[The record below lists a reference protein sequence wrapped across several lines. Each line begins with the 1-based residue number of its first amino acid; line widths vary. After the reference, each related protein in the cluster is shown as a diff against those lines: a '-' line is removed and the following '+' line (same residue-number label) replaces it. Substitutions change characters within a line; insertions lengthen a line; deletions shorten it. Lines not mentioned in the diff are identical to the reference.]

1 MIPVMSTFCSAA
13 VPLHAIVEHENE
25 ATEIKMETEVTME
38 RQAHRPVSAVTVV
51 ACAWPALLLATAC
64 LLPFLNKPFVVDDPH
79 FLMMAR
85 QIARHPTHPMD
96 FTVCWNLSNDCTKA
110 YLLTPG
116 NALIGYVLVP
126 TVLGGAHEW
135 MAHLTQLVLVWI
147 AVLAMTS
154 LVLRFGWDRSH
165 AIAGALL
172 LVAIAPFLPMAS
184 TAMPDILA
192 TALALVA
199 MERLAAWKAEQKWG
213 QGAAAAI
220 ALGLAGYARPH
231 LALLLPLAAFFLL
244 ESTKPKEVLVQIR
257 QRSWLFAPVFA
268 GTVLLMAIIA
278 ITREH
283 NLAINPPAYKGTK
296 YIHNNLRSY
305 LLYYVFPLPL
315 AVCWAANR
323 WKIGRRTLI
332 VITAAAVP
340 ITYFFMRHHRPLP
353 PSLDLAT
360 SLDVVGFVA
369 LADLLFE
376 ALRKRDETSLFLM
389 LWVLIPLPIVYY
401 VQLPAKYLL
410 PCMPAVILLCIRLMQ
425 VCSAR
430 VARAAAIALI
440 VASAGYSVLILRS
453 DAEFARFGRDSMYR
467 LIEPHVAAGERVW
480 FGSQFSAYWY
490 APLAGAALTFPGG
503 PQPRPG
509 DLLVVGLYEGGDRTL
524 ALFPHRT
531 LVDAI
536 SHNYRFGRTS
546 GPGIGLYTNFE
557 GSAFWLWGFGESPD
571 DRYELWRID

>member
-1 MIPVMSTFCSAA
+1 MKTK
-13 VPLHAIVEHENE
+13 
-25 ATEIKMETEVTME
+25 ATEIGMQTEATTDRET
-38 RQAHRPVSAVTVV
+38 HRPVSAVTVL

-64 LLPFLNKPFVVDDPH
+64 LLPFLNKPFLVDDPH

-85 QIARHPTHPMD
+85 QIVSHPMHPMD
-96 FTVCWNLSNDCTKA
+96 FTVCWNLSDGCTKA
-110 YLLTPG
+110 YLMTPG
-116 NALIGYVLVP
+116 NALMGYVLVG

-135 MAHLTQLVLVWI
+135 MAHLTQLVLVWTAI
-147 AVLAMTS
+147 VAMTS
-154 LVLRFGWDRSH
+154 LVFRFGWDRAH

-172 LVAIAPFLPMAS
+172 LVATAPFLPMAS

-192 TALALVA
+192 TAVALVA
-199 MERLAAWKAEQKWG
+199 MERLAAWKAERKWA

-220 ALGLAGYARPH
+220 ALGLAGFARPH

-244 ESTKPKEVLVQIR
+244 ESTNPKEVLAQIR
-257 QRSWLFAPVFA
+257 RRYWLFAPVFA
-268 GTVLLMAIIA
+268 GTVLLLAIIA

-283 NLAINPPAYKGTK
+283 NLAINPPTDFSGVK
-296 YIHNNLRSY
+296 YIRNNLRSY
-305 LLYYVFPLPL
+305 LLYFVFPLPL
-315 AVCWAANR
+315 AACWAANR
-323 WKIGRRTLI
+323 WKMGRRPLI
-332 VITAAAVP
+332 VIIAAMVP
-340 ITYFFMRHHRPLP
+340 IAYFFMRHHRPLA

-360 SLDVVGFVA
+360 SLDVVGFVV

-376 ALRKRDETSLFLM
+376 ALRKRDDTGLFLM

-401 VQLPAKYLL
+401 IQLPAKYLL
-410 PCMPAVILLCIRLMQ
+410 PCMPAVILLCFRLME

-440 VASAGYSVLILRS
+440 VAGAGYSLLILRS

-467 LIEPHVAAGERVW
+467 LIEPHVAVGERVW

-490 APLAGAALTFPGG
+490 APLSGATLTFSGG

-509 DLLVVGLYEGGDRTL
+509 DLLVVGLNEGGVLTL
-524 ALFPHRT
+524 ARFPHRT

-536 SHNYRFGRTS
+536 SHKYRFGRTWR
-546 GPGIGLYTNFE
+546 GEIGLYTNLH
-557 GSAFWLWGFGESPD
+557 GYWLWGFGESPD

>member
-1 MIPVMSTFCSAA
+1 MKMK
-13 VPLHAIVEHENE
+13 
-25 ATEIKMETEVTME
+25 ATEIKMETEVTMDRE
-38 RQAHRPVSAVTVV
+38 THRPVSAVTVL

-64 LLPFLNKPFVVDDPH
+64 LLPFLNKPFLVDDPH

-85 QIARHPTHPMD
+85 QIVMHPMHPMD
-96 FTVCWNLSNDCTKA
+96 FTECWNLSNDCTKA
-110 YLLTPG
+110 YPLTPG
-116 NALIGYVLVP
+116 NALMGYVLVP

-147 AVLAMTS
+147 AIVAMTS
-154 LVLRFGWDRSH
+154 LVLRFGWDRAH

-192 TALALVA
+192 TAVALVA
-199 MERLAAWKAEQKWG
+199 MERLAAWKAERKWG
-213 QGAAAAI
+213 QGAAAAV
-220 ALGLAGYARPH
+220 ALGLAGFARPH

-244 ESTKPKEVLVQIR
+244 ESTNPKEVLAQIR
-257 QRSWLFAPVFA
+257 QRYWLFAPVFA
-268 GTVLLMAIIA
+268 GTVLLFAIIA

-283 NLAINPPAYKGTK
+283 NLAINPPPNFSGVKF
-296 YIHNNLRSY
+296 IPNNLRSY
-305 LLYYVFPLPL
+305 LLYFVFPLPL
-315 AVCWAANR
+315 AACWAANR
-323 WKIGRRTLI
+323 FKMGRRPLI
-332 VITAAAVP
+332 VIIAAAVP
-340 ITYFFMRHHRPLP
+340 IAYFFLRHHRPLAT
-353 PSLDLAT
+353 LFDL
-360 SLDVVGFVA
+360 VGFVV

-376 ALRKRDETSLFLM
+376 ALRRRKDTSLFLM
-389 LWVLIPLPIVYY
+389 LWILIPLPIVYY
-401 VQLPAKYLL
+401 LQLPAKYLL
-410 PCMPAVILLCIRLMQ
+410 PCIPAVILLCFRLME

-430 VARAAAIALI
+430 VARAATIALI
-440 VASAGYSVLILRS
+440 VAGTGYSLLILRS

-490 APLAGAALTFPGG
+490 APLAGATLTFPGG

-509 DLLVVGLYEGGDRTL
+509 DLLVVGLNEEGDLTL
-524 ALFPHRT
+524 ARFPHRT

-536 SHNYRFGRTS
+536 SHEFRFGRTW
-546 GPGIGLYTNFE
+546 GAGIGLYTNS
-557 GSAFWLWGFGESPD
+557 GSAYWLWGFGESPD

>member
-1 MIPVMSTFCSAA
+1 
-13 VPLHAIVEHENE
+13 LHSIVEHENE

-38 RQAHRPVSAVTVV
+38 RETHRPVSAATVL

-64 LLPFLNKPFVVDDPH
+64 LLPFLNKPFLVDDPH

-85 QIARHPTHPMD
+85 QIVRHPTHPMD
-96 FTVCWNLSNDCTKA
+96 FNVCWNLSNDCTKA

-116 NALIGYVLVP
+116 NALMGYVLVP

-147 AVLAMTS
+147 AIVAVTS
-154 LVLRFGWDRSH
+154 LVLRFGWDRAY

-172 LVAIAPFLPMAS
+172 LVATAPFLPMAS

-192 TALALVA
+192 TAVALVA
-199 MERLAAWKAEQKWG
+199 MERLAAWKAEREWG

-220 ALGLAGYARPH
+220 TLGLAGFARPH

-244 ESTKPKEVLVQIR
+244 ESTDPKEVLAQIR
-257 QRSWLFAPVFA
+257 RGYWLFAPVFA
-268 GTVLLMAIIA
+268 GTVLLLAIIA

-283 NLAINPPAYKGTK
+283 NLTINPPAFKGTK
-296 YIHNNLRSY
+296 YIHDNLRSY
-305 LLYYVFPLPL
+305 LLYFVFPLPL
-315 AVCWAANR
+315 AACWAANR
-323 WKIGRRTLI
+323 WKMGRRPLI
-332 VITAAAVP
+332 MIIAAAVP
-340 ITYFFMRHHRPLP
+340 IAYFFMRHHRPLD
-353 PSLDLAT
+353 PSYDLAT
-360 SLDVVGFVA
+360 SLDVVGFVV

-376 ALRKRDETSLFLM
+376 ALRKREVTGLFLM

-401 VQLPAKYLL
+401 AHLPAKYLL
-410 PCMPAVILLCIRLMQ
+410 PCMPAVILLCFRLME
-425 VCSAR
+425 VFPAR
-430 VARAAAIALI
+430 VARVAAIALI
-440 VASAGYSVLILRS
+440 AASAGYSLLILRS

-467 LIEPHVAAGERVW
+467 LIEPHLAAGERVW

-490 APLAGAALTFPGG
+490 APLAGATLTFSGG
-503 PQPRPG
+503 PQPSPG
-509 DLLVVGLYEGGDRTL
+509 DLLVVGLYEGGFRTL
-524 ALFPHRT
+524 ARFPHRT

-536 SHNYRFGRTS
+536 SHKYRFGRTS
-546 GPGIGLYTNFE
+546 GAGIGLYTNWA
-557 GSAFWLWGFGESPD
+557 GSAFWLWGFGENPD